1 MFDEGTIPYLFT
13 HSIAYGLAKILA
25 LINVKAENASSS
37 RQFQKKL
44 LKTKKTKKEQ
54 FKEQAMISL

>member
-1 MFDEGTIPYLFT
+1 MFDEGTMPYLFS
-13 HSIAYGLAKILA
+13 HFIAYGLAKILA